1 MGQKERDAGS
11 KAGSVSWPAPNSK
24 MRPDPAKWAWIQNM
38 PRPYV
43 EPKGRWNAAG
53 GWIEKK

>member
-11 KAGSVSWPAPNSK
+11 PEGAVKWPPPNPK
-24 MRPDPAKWAWIQNM
+24 MRPDPRSWVWISSI
-38 PRPYV
+38 PKYV

>member
-1 MGQKERDAGS
+1 MGQKERDAS
-11 KAGSVSWPAPNSK
+11 PTPRAMSWPGPNPK

-53 GWIEKK
+53 AWKK